1 MSVVELKNR
10 VGSAERILINNLI
23 HVIPITTVE
32 QNNEVW
38 HSNSSD
44 KWDIFQHQCRRE
56 GGGEV
61 GTIYRDV
68 VVRKGTRGPTM
79 LHMLY
84 FRRCYLSIVQFN
96 PSSQSPNHSATD
108 SLFDLV

>member
-32 QNNEVW
+32 QNNEVR

-56 GGGEV
+56 GGGGSWYNLPGRGGPEGDPGSDYV
-61 GTIYRDV
+61 AYV
-68 VVRKGTRGPTM
+68 V
-79 LHMLY
+79 
-84 FRRCYLSIVQFN
+84 F
-96 PSSQSPNHSATD
+96 SAV
-108 SLFDLV
+108 LLVDCAI